1 MNQNSEDLFEN
12 TNKYIKSKSK
22 EDNIKNELIFQ
33 KALDF
38 HQKGNIE
45 EAKKYYTY
53 LIKKETIDQRA
64 LLNLGAIFH
73 QSREFDKAIKFYN
86 FSISCLT
93 SSLNRFSEI
102 TSLSFPYGWFSE
114 SLFSSLTTSF

>member
-12 TNKYIKSKSK
+12 KNKYTNSKSK

-45 EAKKYYTY
+45 EAKKYYTF
-53 LIKKETIDQRA
+53 LIKKNQ
-64 LLNLGAIFH
+64 
-73 QSREFDKAIKFYN
+73 
-86 FSISCLT
+86 
-93 SSLNRFSEI
+93 
-102 TSLSFPYGWFSE
+102 
-114 SLFSSLTTSF
+114 